1 MDFEDLPWYG
11 QFLLTLVLMLVV
23 LGIFYFT
30 YYKSK
35 NNTIKAMES
44 EVQQISMKIIQA
56 KRKVNQLK
64 DIEKGIEE
72 KKAQLRE
79 LRKILPEQKEI
90 AEITQKV
97 KSIISNTGLSL
108 NNLKEQTERSL
119 RKVLMQYPLNLSV
132 KGNYH
137 NLAVF
142 FDQLSELEKI
152 FTVDNLTI
160 TPIKGELSSKAYSVI
175 ANFVAS
181 TYYLVAEEESLQTGN

>member
-23 LGIFYFT
+23 LCIFYFA
-30 YYKSK
+30 YYKKKNTDIKTMSK
-35 NNTIKAMES
+35 EIQTTNT
-44 EVQQISMKIIQA
+44 KIIQA
-56 KRKVNQLK
+56 KRKINKLK

-79 LRKILPEQKEI
+79 LKKILPEQKEI

-108 NNLKEQTERSL
+108 NNMKEGAERAL
-119 RKVLMQYPLNLSV
+119 RKVLMQYPLTLSI

-152 FTVDNLTI
+152 FTVDDLTI
-160 TPIKGELSSKAYSVI
+160 SPIKGAKSSRAYSVN
-175 ANFVAS
+175 ASFVAS
-181 TYYLVAEEESLQTGN
+181 TYYLLDDEEAEQKK

>member
-23 LGIFYFT
+23 LGVFYFT

-35 NNTIKAMES
+35 NNTIKSMEN
-44 EVQQISMKIIQA
+44 EVKELSMKIIQA
-56 KRKVNQLK
+56 KRKINQLK
-64 DIEKGIEE
+64 DIEQGIEE
-72 KKAQLRE
+72 KRAQLRE

-97 KSIISNTGLSL
+97 KSIISNTGLAL
-108 NNLKEQTERSL
+108 NNLKEQPERSL
-119 RKVLMQYPLNLSV
+119 REVLMQYPLSLSV

-137 NLAVF
+137 NLAIF

-152 FTVDNLTI
+152 FTIDNVSI
-160 TPIKGELSSKAYSVI
+160 TPIKGSISSKAYSIV

-181 TYYLVAEEESLQTGN
+181 TYYLIASEETAAAGN

>member
-56 KRKVNQLK
+56 KRKINQLK